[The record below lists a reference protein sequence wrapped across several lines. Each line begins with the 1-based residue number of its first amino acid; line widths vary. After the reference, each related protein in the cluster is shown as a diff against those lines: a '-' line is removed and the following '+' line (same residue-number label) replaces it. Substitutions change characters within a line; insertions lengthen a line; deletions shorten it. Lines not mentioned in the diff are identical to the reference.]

1 MNSAVLEQLIRRTA
15 NRFGIDIHRR
25 RLQTPESV
33 RLAAMLA
40 SQGVDLVFDV
50 GANVGQFAQSV
61 RAAGYEGRLVSFE
74 PLSTAHAQLLRV
86 SQGDVQWE
94 VAPRVAVGAHEGEI
108 DIHVAANSFSSSA
121 LEMLDS
127 HSKAA
132 PGSAYVG
139 SERVRLLRLD
149 TLAPDYLR
157 PDTVPFIKID
167 TQGYEDK
174 VLNGATDLLGRV
186 SGLQL
191 ELSFVPLCE
200 GQQLFDPLVERLRA
214 LGFSIWAIWPG
225 LCDPRSGR
233 MLQVDAVF
241 FRS

>member
-1 MNSAVLEQLIRRTA
+1 MNSAVLERLIRKTA
-15 NRFGIDIHRR
+15 NRIGIDIRRHRS
-25 RLQTPESV
+25 QTPESV

-40 SQGVDLVFDV
+40 SHGVDLVFDI
-50 GANVGQFAQSV
+50 GANIGQFSQSL
-61 RAAGYEGRLVSFE
+61 RAAGYKGQLVSFE
-74 PLSTAHAQLLRV
+74 PLSIAHAQLLRV

-94 VAPRVAVGAHEGEI
+94 IAPQVAVGAREGEI
-108 DIHVAANSFSSSA
+108 DIHVSGNSVSSSA

-139 SERVRLLRLD
+139 SERVRLSRLD
-149 TLAPDYLR
+149 TLALDYMR
-157 PDTVPFIKID
+157 PNTVPFIKID
-167 TQGYEDK
+167 TQGYEDQ
-174 VLNGATDLLGRV
+174 VLAGATNLLDRV

-191 ELSFVPLCE
+191 ELSFVPLYE
-200 GQQLFDPLVERLRA
+200 GQQLFDALVERLRA

-233 MLQVDAVF
+233 MLQVDAIF
-241 FRS
+241 FRN

>member
-1 MNSAVLEQLIRRTA
+1 MNVAFLERVIRTTA
-15 NRFGIDIHRR
+15 NRFGIDIHRY
-25 RLQTPESV
+25 RLQTPESA

-40 SQGVDLVFDV
+40 SHGVNLVFDV
-50 GANVGQFAQSV
+50 GANIGQFSQSL
-61 RAAGYEGRLVSFE
+61 RAAGYKGRLISFE
-74 PLSTAHAQLLRV
+74 PLSIAHAQLLRV
-86 SQGDVQWE
+86 SQGAVQWE
-94 VAPRVAVGAHEGEI
+94 IAPRVAVGEREGEI
-108 DIHVAANSFSSSA
+108 DMHVAGNSFSSSA
-121 LEMLDS
+121 LDMLDS
-127 HSKAA
+127 HSKVA

-139 SERVRLLRLD
+139 SERVRLSRLD

-191 ELSFVPLCE
+191 ELSFVPLYE

-225 LCDPRSGR
+225 ICDPHSGR
-233 MLQVDAVF
+233 MLQVDAIF
-241 FRS
+241 FRN

>member
-1 MNSAVLEQLIRRTA
+1 MLAFDMILQRIIRSAGLDLYRYRPERSPPA
-15 NRFGIDIHRR
+15 
-25 RLQTPESV
+25 RLS
-33 RLAAMLA
+33 AMLA
-40 SQGVDLVFDV
+40 KHGVDLVFDV
-50 GANVGQFAQSV
+50 GANIGQFSQSL
-61 RAAGYEGRLVSFE
+61 RAAGYSGRLVSFE

-94 VAPRVAVGAHEGEI
+94 VAPRVAIGEHEGEI
-108 DIHVAANSFSSSA
+108 DIHVAGNSFSSSA

-139 SERVRLLRLD
+139 SERVRLSRLD

-191 ELSFVPLCE
+191 ELSFVPLYE

-225 LCDPRSGR
+225 ICDPRSGR
-233 MLQVDAVF
+233 MLQVDAIF
-241 FRS
+241 FRN

>member
-1 MNSAVLEQLIRRTA
+1 MLAFEMILQRIIRSVGLDLYRY
-15 NRFGIDIHRR
+15 R
-25 RLQTPESV
+25 PERSPPA

-40 SQGVDLVFDV
+40 SHGVDTVFDV
-50 GANVGQFAQSV
+50 GANIGQFSQSL
-61 RAAGYEGRLVSFE
+61 RAAGYRGRLVSFE
-74 PLSTAHAQLLRV
+74 PQLIAHTQLLRV
-86 SQGDVQWE
+86 SQEDVQWKI
-94 VAPRVAVGAHEGEI
+94 APRVAVGEHEGEI
-108 DIHVAANSFSSSA
+108 DINVAGNSFSSSA

-139 SERVRLLRLD
+139 SERVRLSRLD
-149 TLAPDYLR
+149 TLAPDYMR

-174 VLNGATDLLGRV
+174 VLNGATELLGRV

-191 ELSFVPLCE
+191 ELSFVPLYE
-200 GQQLFDPLVERLRA
+200 GQQLFDALVERLRA

-233 MLQVDAVF
+233 MLQVDAIF
-241 FRS
+241 FRN

>member
-1 MNSAVLEQLIRRTA
+1 MLAFEMALQRIIRSAGLDLYRYRPE
-15 NRFGIDIHRR
+15 
-25 RLQTPESV
+25 RLPPA

-40 SQGVDLVFDV
+40 IHGVDLVFDV
-50 GANVGQFAQSV
+50 GANIGQFSRSL
-61 RAAGYEGRLVSFE
+61 RAAGYKGRLVSFE

-94 VAPRVAVGAHEGEI
+94 IAPRVAVGSHEGEI
-108 DIHVAANSFSSSA
+108 DIHVAANSVSSSA

-127 HSKAA
+127 HGKAA

-139 SERVRLLRLD
+139 SERVRLSRLD
-149 TLAPDYLR
+149 SLAHDYMR

-167 TQGYEDK
+167 TQGYEDQ
-174 VLNGATDLLGRV
+174 VLTGATNLLDRV

-191 ELSFVPLCE
+191 ELSFVALYE

-225 LCDPRSGR
+225 ICDPRSGR

-241 FRS
+241 FRN